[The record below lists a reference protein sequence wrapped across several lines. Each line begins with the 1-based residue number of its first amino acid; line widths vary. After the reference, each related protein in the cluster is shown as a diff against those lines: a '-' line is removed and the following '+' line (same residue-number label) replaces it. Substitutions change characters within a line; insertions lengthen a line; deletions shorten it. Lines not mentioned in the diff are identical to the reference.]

1 MTGNPQAPLDGRR
14 AEAVL
19 ALLIALV
26 VAAGVQRLL
35 FPLRRPPPKL
45 SGAAPAVLADQQ
57 LGLQPL
63 AQAPDGVPYQVAALV
78 AHLQPGAALQNRR
91 LLKDG
96 GGSVALGRTA
106 GGEPALQ
113 TCLMV
118 TGKAAVTQD
127 EISREIRASAP
138 PGRLRALR
146 RYLNNLLFTTPM
158 RRREC
163 LLVILRAD
171 GPASS
176 AAEAHLLT
184 SWRQLQPQL
193 VPLWR

>member
-1 MTGNPQAPLDGRR
+1 VTRNPEAALDARFGAP
-14 AEAVL
+14 VL
-19 ALLIALV
+19 LLLIALV
-26 VAAGVQRLL
+26 LSASAQRLWFL
-35 FPLRRPPPKL
+35 VRRPVPVLRGEP
-45 SGAAPAVLADQQ
+45 PAVAADQQ
-57 LGLQPL
+57 LSLRPL
-63 AQAPDGVPYQVAALV
+63 AGAPDGLPYKVDALV
-78 AHLQPGAALQNRR
+78 AHLQPAAVLQNRR
-91 LLKDG
+91 LARAAG
-96 GGSVALGRTA
+96 GTVALGRTA

-118 TGKAAVTQD
+118 TGKAAVTED

-146 RYLNNLLFTTPM
+146 RHLNNLLFSTPM

-163 LLVILRAD
+163 LLVILRAN
-171 GPASS
+171 GPASD
-176 AAEAHLLT
+176 AAEARLLA